1 LARKE
6 CPHEVRNE
14 LIAGPI
20 AAPNS
25 IPGASAGNG
34 DVVAIKRLGRE
45 DSVISS
51 NLSCNS
57 MACTNPICDYSQQSE
72 ALRVSRIDI
81 EIHDRDAAPPFHR
94 TAKFCISLNGL
105 ATTRVG
111 LFQPFG

>member
-1 LARKE
+1 MQGLQDELPWPDSGRVTDQAGLARKE

-25 IPGASAGNG
+25 IPGASAGN
-34 DVVAIKRLGRE
+34 VVAIKRLGRE

-57 MACTNPICDYSQQSE
+57 MACTNPICDYSQ
-72 ALRVSRIDI
+72 RVRSTPRRP
-81 EIHDRDAAPPFHR
+81 DRH
-94 TAKFCISLNGL
+94 
-105 ATTRVG
+105 
-111 LFQPFG
+111 